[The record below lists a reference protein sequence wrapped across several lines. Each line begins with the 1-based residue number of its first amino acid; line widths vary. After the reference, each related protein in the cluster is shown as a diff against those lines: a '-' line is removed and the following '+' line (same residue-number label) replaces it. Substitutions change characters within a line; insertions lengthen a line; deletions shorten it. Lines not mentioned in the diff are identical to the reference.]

1 MAKVINL
8 PSNLEA
14 EKSVLA
20 AMLLDPQAAQVA
32 LGALTVEDFSGAD
45 MRNNLIFRAMAELGL
60 SGGSIDV
67 QTVNNQL
74 VNMKLDQEVGVDYLM
89 ELIDTVININNI
101 DHYIDMLHEQTVLR
115 NLLKTMSKIED
126 EYAKGVDNVSDFILR
141 SNDEITRIAQ
151 QRKVSG
157 LRSAK
162 DVAREVNEQL
172 LKSTATSANAVIGVD
187 TGYRK
192 LNDYTHGWQKGNLII
207 LAARPSVGK
216 TALGLNFALQ
226 AAKRGVSV
234 AFFSLEMSA
243 AELMKRLLSCESGVD
258 GSKIQT
264 GFLSGQDKSRISA
277 GIDDVSKL
285 KLYIDDSPD
294 AKLGDIISNATK
306 LKNSDPNLGLIVI
319 DYLGRI
325 RTSDKAGASDKREQ
339 EVAFISGQLK
349 QLARS
354 LEVPVICLCQL
365 NRQVDANNSKIPS
378 LSNLRESGSIEQD
391 ADIVLLMYRP
401 DYYTSVGQSLNQ
413 RKRGDKQDEQPA
425 EKNQDN
431 GVSGVQVIVAKN
443 RNGQTGK
450 CLLMFERAYSRFT
463 NPSPEFEENLARQS
477 GEMGDD

>member
-157 LRSAK
+157 LRSVK
-162 DVAREVNEQL
+162 DVARGSQRP
-172 LKSTATSANAVIGVD
+172 AVEE
-187 TGYRK
+187 
-192 LNDYTHGWQKGNLII
+192 HG
-207 LAARPSVGK
+207 
-216 TALGLNFALQ
+216 
-226 AAKRGVSV
+226 
-234 AFFSLEMSA
+234 
-243 AELMKRLLSCESGVD
+243 D
-258 GSKIQT
+258 
-264 GFLSGQDKSRISA
+264 
-277 GIDDVSKL
+277 
-285 KLYIDDSPD
+285 
-294 AKLGDIISNATK
+294 
-306 LKNSDPNLGLIVI
+306 
-319 DYLGRI
+319 
-325 RTSDKAGASDKREQ
+325 
-339 EVAFISGQLK
+339 
-349 QLARS
+349 
-354 LEVPVICLCQL
+354 
-365 NRQVDANNSKIPS
+365 
-378 LSNLRESGSIEQD
+378 
-391 ADIVLLMYRP
+391 
-401 DYYTSVGQSLNQ
+401 
-413 RKRGDKQDEQPA
+413 
-425 EKNQDN
+425 
-431 GVSGVQVIVAKN
+431 
-443 RNGQTGK
+443 
-450 CLLMFERAYSRFT
+450 
-463 NPSPEFEENLARQS
+463 
-477 GEMGDD
+477 